1 MANLKGVMLQRW
13 TARVTRAEVAARLT
27 EGLHFDDDAVV
38 EMRAM
43 SSYTLALMT
52 RCGGH

>member
-1 MANLKGVMLQRW
+1 M
-13 TARVTRAEVAARLT
+13 AARLT
-27 EGLHFDDDAVV
+27 EGLHFDDGAVV

-52 RCGGH
+52 RCGRH